1 VFANTRRL
9 TLAEKERVDLLLE
22 FRQVEF
28 DQPQNYPFSIPKNYK
43 LK

>member
-1 VFANTRRL
+1 V
-9 TLAEKERVDLLLE
+9 EVDME

-28 DQPQNYPFSIPKNYK
+28 DKPQNYPFSVPRNYK